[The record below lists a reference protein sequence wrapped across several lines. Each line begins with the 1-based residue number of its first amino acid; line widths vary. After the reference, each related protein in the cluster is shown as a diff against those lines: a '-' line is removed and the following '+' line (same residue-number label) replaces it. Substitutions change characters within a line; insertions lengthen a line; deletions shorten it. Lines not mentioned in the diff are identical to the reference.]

1 MEVDEDVAYL
11 GLLAGDLDEA
21 AWIAEQAELDLAL
34 RQCARSGS
42 ADECG
47 KESERK
53 QQATRDHRTAIR
65 RKPLDPEHRLA
76 LCGRPHSH
84 EGRRCNREPR
94 RPLHDQ
100 GAAGARPIDSV

>member
-21 AWIAEQAELDLAL
+21 AWIAEQAEQDLAL

-53 QQATRDHRTAIR
+53 QQATRDHKTAIR
-65 RKPLDPEHRLA
+65 RKPHDPEHRPRA
-76 LCGRPHSH
+76 LWQATLTRGTEMQSRTP
-84 EGRRCNREPR
+84 P
-94 RPLHDQ
+94 P
-100 GAAGARPIDSV
+100 AA